1 MDMIW
6 QHLGSCIVEGL
17 VQSCSDETFN
27 SDDCRVDACELNGMI
42 WVFFNLQTWG
52 GLMNMLLSQ
61 SEECYRCFKPWMKEI
76 LAEVLQRWLWM
87 GFDGCIFFFLSHGAI
102 KGTLKHWFLQ
112 FFGIED
118 LLKCTFEVPAVCW
131 FGCQPALRSKLWD
144 RKQLLL
150 PSPDMYQKTPHWKAT
165 RIVLQWHNLRSGES
179 ILIRTR
185 AHTSWHEKPWHQYHH
200 MGFACMGVPQNGWLM
215 MESPFQV
222 DDFGVS
228 LFQEISHMGVSQR
241 LGCPNLNGDRLA
253 WEWRISMGPWFFWT
267 FTQKRSKRY
276 WTCYF
281 SGILLF
287 YLLGF
292 TLPSVLGVPNT
303 HWTLWSDRN
312 LPQHLG
318 SWRLC
323 TEACSWN
330 SWSSEDPGLFCHTLM
345 PHKISMGTSEILGNT
360 EHQKKL

>member
-1 MDMIW
+1 MATSWVVHCWRFSAILQWWNFQFRWLQGRCLWIEWYD
-6 QHLGSCIVEGL
+6 LGLLQLANMRRI
-17 VQSCSDETFN
+17 DEHVAVTIRGMLSLFQAMN
-27 SDDCRVDACELNGMI
+27 ERNPCRGATKMALNGV
-42 WVFFNLQTWG
+42 W
-52 GLMNMLLSQ
+52 
-61 SEECYRCFKPWMKEI
+61 WMHI
-76 LAEVLQRWLWM
+76 
-87 GFDGCIFFFLSHGAI
+87 FFLSHGAI